1 MLVKVDRYMNRAE
14 EQYTTYAG
22 LSTDTKPVD
31 SSIENGDEFEEIDT
45 GYVYRFN
52 GETREW
58 VKQKK

>member
-1 MLVKVDRYMNRAE
+1 MIKVDRYMNRAE
-14 EQYTTYAG
+14 VQYTTYTG

-58 VKQKK
+58 VKQKN

>member
-1 MLVKVDRYMNRAE
+1 MNRAE
-14 EQYTTYAG
+14 VQYTTYTG

-31 SSIENGDEFEEIDT
+31 NSIENGDEFEEIDT

-52 GETREW
+52 GEKREW